1 MRRMS
6 EPEQLQDGLPDHV
19 VRNRALWGQ
28 LS

>member
-6 EPEQLQDGLPDHV
+6 EPEQLQDALPDHV
-19 VRNRALWGQ
+19 VRNRAPWDP